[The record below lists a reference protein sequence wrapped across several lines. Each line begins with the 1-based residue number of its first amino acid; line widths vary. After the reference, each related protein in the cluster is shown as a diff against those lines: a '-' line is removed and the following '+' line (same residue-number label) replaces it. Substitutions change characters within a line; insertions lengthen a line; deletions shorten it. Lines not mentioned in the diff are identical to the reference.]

1 VKNTLSLKLRIFL
14 ILLLLVPA
22 SCISRKRVLPE
33 EQRLLPAKTATRAE
47 LFQELEAR
55 SKAVQSLQ
63 GTISLDLSQGGGAK
77 SGVLTEYHQTTGYV
91 VVDRPRHIRFKVVAP
106 IVLSTIADMVS
117 DGRQY
122 RVSIPVKNQFFVGD
136 VNAPMNAKSAL
147 ANLRPQH
154 LLDGLFVDI
163 RPYSKNPKQ
172 VTSTLEET
180 TEGRRSFYVFSFV
193 NVGGSEAQLLEK
205 LWIDRTDMQISR
217 KQLFGKDG
225 RLETTVEYSNYQ
237 TAEGGSESFPQSV
250 EIQRP
255 AEEYTLKMT
264 FVKTTLNEKL
274 ADDAFN
280 LQPPDGAELV
290 RLAP

>member
-1 VKNTLSLKLRIFL
+1 VKNTLGSKLGIVL
-14 ILLLLVPA
+14 ILLVLVAA
-22 SCISRKRVLPE
+22 SCISRKRVLPQE
-33 EQRLLPAKTATRAE
+33 ERLLPAKTATRAE
-47 LFQELEAR
+47 LLQDLDAR
-55 SKAVQSLQ
+55 SKEAQSLQ
-63 GTISLDLSQGGGAK
+63 GTVSLDLSGGGAK

-91 VVDRPRHIRFKVVAP
+91 VVDRPRNIRFKVVAP

-122 RVSIPVKNQFFVGD
+122 RISIPVKNQFFVGD
-136 VNAPMNAKSAL
+136 VNAPMNPRTTL

-163 RPYSKNPKQ
+163 RPYLKNPNQ
-172 VTSTLEET
+172 VKSALEET

-193 NVGGSEAQLLEK
+193 SVAGSEAQLLEK

-225 RLETTVEYSNYQ
+225 RLETNVEYSNYATEADGQ
-237 TAEGGSESFPQSV
+237 SFPQTFV
-250 EIQRP
+250 IQRP
-255 AEEYTLKMT
+255 VEEYTLKMT
-264 FVKTTLNEKL
+264 FLKMTLDEKL

>member
-1 VKNTLSLKLRIFL
+1 VKNTLSSKGRIFL

-22 SCISRKRVLPE
+22 SCISRKHVLPE

-47 LFQELEAR
+47 LFQELETR

-63 GTISLDLSQGGGAK
+63 GTISLDLSGGGAK

-136 VNAPMNAKSAL
+136 VNAPMNSKTAL

-163 RPYSKNPKQ
+163 RPYLKNPNQ
-172 VTSTLEET
+172 VKSALEET

-193 NVGGSEAQLLEK
+193 NIAGPEAQLLEK
-205 LWIDRTDMQISR
+205 LWIDRADMQISR
-217 KQLFGKDG
+217 KQVFGKDG
-225 RLETTVEYSNYQ
+225 RLESNVEYSNY
-237 TAEGGSESFPQSV
+237 ALEGGEESFPQSV
-250 EIQRP
+250 VIQRP
-255 AEEYTLKMT
+255 VEEYTLKMT
-264 FVKTTLNEKL
+264 FQKTTLNEKL